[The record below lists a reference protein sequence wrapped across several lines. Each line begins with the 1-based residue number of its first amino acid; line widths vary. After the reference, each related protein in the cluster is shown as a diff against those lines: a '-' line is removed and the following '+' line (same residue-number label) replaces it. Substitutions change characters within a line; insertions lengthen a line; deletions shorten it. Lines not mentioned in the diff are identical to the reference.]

1 MLIICF
7 QCGSEK
13 IDPLQVCATCKSQPE
28 TEEEMVLSVLL
39 SEYLLDRKTLIKTA
53 ESDSHRDPK
62 KISKAAYDLIAGFLR
77 EEGLLPTKPQLRL
90 VSSRPKAEAQ

>member
-7 QCGSEK
+7 RCGSEK

-39 SEYLLDRKTLIKTA
+39 SEYLLDRKTLIKAA

-62 KISKAAYDLIAGFLR
+62 KISKTAYDLIAGFLR
-77 EEGLLPTKPQLRL
+77 EEGLLPTKPKLRL

>member
-39 SEYLLDRKTLIKTA
+39 SEYLLDRKTLIKAA

-62 KISKAAYDLIAGFLR
+62 KISKVAYDLIAGFLR

>member
-7 QCGSEK
+7 RCGSEK
-13 IDPLQVCATCKSQPE
+13 EDPFQVCTKCKSQPQ
-28 TEEEMVLSVLL
+28 TEEEMVLSALL
-39 SEYLLDRKTLIKTA
+39 SEYLLDHKTLIKAA

-77 EEGLLPTKPQLRL
+77 EDGFLPTKPQLRL
-90 VSSRPKAEAQ
+90 VSSRPKTEAQ